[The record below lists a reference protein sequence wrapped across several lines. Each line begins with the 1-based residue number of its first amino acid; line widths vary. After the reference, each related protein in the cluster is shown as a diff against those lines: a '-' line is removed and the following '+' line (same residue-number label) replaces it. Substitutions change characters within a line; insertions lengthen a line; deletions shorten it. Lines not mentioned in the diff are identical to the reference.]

1 MTAKSKTS
9 NNDLS
14 FNQNEDAMK
23 LKLSS
28 LKRRFDVIT
37 LGGGEAKIKK
47 HHYQETTPT
56 AYTEPTTNCVLKYYI
71 WYFRKN
77 I

>member
-37 LGGGEAKIKK
+37 LGGGQAKIKK
-47 HHYQETTPT
+47 QHTKGKLT
-56 AYTEPTTNCVLKYYI
+56 ARERINLLLDKDAD
-71 WYFRKN
+71 
-77 I
+77 